1 MHAEKGFYRIPLMC
15 RGGLLRAGRVLTVKY
30 MGIGLLT
37 DNYQVFLPFKMTVQH
52 GTAIIF
58 C

>member
-1 MHAEKGFYRIPLMC
+1 MC